1 MNRRSESEDKTRL
14 TELEGMRPPHV
25 EAYFRVMGF
34 LRPGIARVL
43 DTVRHSREKVYI
55 APPFSRGGNWL
66 YLLAAVDADRR
77 ADAGDF
83 SYMLDTAGLEPWLTE
98 FPALQEL
105 MMDPKDFKFLHRRYS
120 GLDTNVEDS
129 FAPGSLE
136 IFARERLLSSEH
148 FKQRILTVG
157 NIVGSNTVVLSI
169 RRGDYYSVPAIRQRY
184 GIDTVAYVREAL
196 DQVLKRMSPSNFVVT
211 SDDPQW
217 CRENLSFLEDIA
229 RWLILTNT
237 TFGYWGA
244 YMAQA
249 DHPVEVYVPNA
260 HEYDAKTRQP
270 IVVPGTVRPH
280 PHFSRW
286 HAVKPPH
293 GGTWLLP
300 EEGDIA

>member
-1 MNRRSESEDKTRL
+1 M
-14 TELEGMRPPHV
+14 
-25 EAYFRVMGF
+25 
-34 LRPGIARVL
+34 
-43 DTVRHSREKVYI
+43 
-55 APPFSRGGNWL
+55 
-66 YLLAAVDADRR
+66 
-77 ADAGDF
+77 
-83 SYMLDTAGLEPWLTE
+83 
-98 FPALQEL
+98 
-105 MMDPKDFKFLHRRYS
+105 
-120 GLDTNVEDS
+120 
-129 FAPGSLE
+129 
-136 IFARERLLSSEH
+136 
-148 FKQRILTVG
+148 
-157 NIVGSNTVVLSI
+157 VLSI

-217 CRENLSFLEDIA
+217 CRENLSFLEDIAPVLYDKTGEGMFADLAVLAKA

-300 EEGDIA
+300 EEGDTA